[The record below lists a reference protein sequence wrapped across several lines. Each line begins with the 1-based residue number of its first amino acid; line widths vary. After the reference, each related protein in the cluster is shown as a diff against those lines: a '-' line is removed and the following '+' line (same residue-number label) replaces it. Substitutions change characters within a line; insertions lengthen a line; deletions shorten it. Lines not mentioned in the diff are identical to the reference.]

1 MRVHVIAVAI
11 ALATWTPALSA
22 EAGAKNPQPKT
33 LEAWGTY
40 VAATEARMES
50 ELFTTGAF
58 FVSDLTGDGGVLR
71 DAVIKGDSPVG
82 PMSTAGGDG
91 GGCQCREPRSR
102 TGGVRCWSP
111 GSRSTRCCTGC
122 TYDTEHLATY
132 RRLGLTRAASRSVST
147 KIVEVGNAGTTAER
161 IFAEGEDRGFLW
173 RMNSYWR
180 YEEVPGGVIVELESI
195 TLGRRYPRRVGRGP
209 GGDDRSHRAR
219 VCDTDAGQRSSPL
232 LRRWADQRRVA
243 NVLAIECILA
253 YCFL

>member
-161 IFAEGEDRGFLW
+161 IFAEGEDRGIARESVTRTLASVRRLYSGGGRTSAGLPMFL
-173 RMNSYWR
+173 
-180 YEEVPGGVIVELESI
+180 
-195 TLGRRYPRRVGRGP
+195 
-209 GGDDRSHRAR
+209 
-219 VCDTDAGQRSSPL
+219 Q
-232 LRRWADQRRVA
+232 
-243 NVLAIECILA
+243 
-253 YCFL
+253 